1 MLDTK
6 LMNCHNFFKKVKH
19 DYQED
24 AAVMMQYT
32 IRRWLK
38 KIKVARKLAEE
49 KQKEQAMKNKNNQ
62 KQQLNKNQT
71 TVNTRNIGKNVNTTV
86 QLNNKTT
93 ANNKGVSDQSS
104 K

>member
-1 MLDTK
+1 
-6 LMNCHNFFKKVKH
+6 
-19 DYQED
+19 
-24 AAVMMQYT
+24 
-32 IRRWLK
+32 
-38 KIKVARKLAEE
+38 
-49 KQKEQAMKNKNNQ
+49 MKNKNNQ

-71 TVNTRNIGKNVNTTV
+71 TVNTRNIGKNVNATV